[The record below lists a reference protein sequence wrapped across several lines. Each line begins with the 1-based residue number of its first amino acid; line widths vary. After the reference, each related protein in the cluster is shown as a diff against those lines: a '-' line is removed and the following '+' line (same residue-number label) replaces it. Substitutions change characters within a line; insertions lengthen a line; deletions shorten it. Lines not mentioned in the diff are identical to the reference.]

1 MRERKKIDGIK
12 CAMLENLQ
20 VSTQRSKLPSG
31 IKLIQ
36 TGHVS
41 QTGANSYWLLHCY
54 QKKAMANQGKRM
66 HCKHFYD
73 FIQFQFCYETF
84 CQTNLKIG
92 DPVIVWH
99 S

>member
-54 QKKAMANQGKRM
+54 QKKPWQTKANECIVNTFTILFNFNFVMKRFV
-66 HCKHFYD
+66 K
-73 FIQFQFCYETF
+73 
-84 CQTNLKIG
+84 QT
-92 DPVIVWH
+92 
-99 S
+99 